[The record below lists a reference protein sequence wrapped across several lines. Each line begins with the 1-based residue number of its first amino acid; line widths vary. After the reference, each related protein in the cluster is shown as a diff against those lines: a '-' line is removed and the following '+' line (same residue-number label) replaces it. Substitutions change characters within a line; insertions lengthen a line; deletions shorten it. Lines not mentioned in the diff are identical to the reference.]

1 MSMEAMARAHLHRC
15 SYTLPRR
22 SLAPAV
28 SRTLVLPAP
37 RLVRVEQA
45 KQSRRHRCRLVLQ
58 LSATVAESPVAST
71 KTPNGFEVSEETLPG
86 SRKRI
91 TITAPAKTCKKAWNT
106 MIKQARKDVKV
117 DGFRDM
123 KSVTEATLLTF
134 LGGKLGAKTAAV
146 EEVVKHLPAEVG
158 AYTKDAITETI
169 MPVDLKEE
177 KVLAFDVNEPFTYQI
192 EFAFQP
198 VLSWKRPYKGLKV
211 EVAAAGDEESDQ
223 AKVEHELLQI
233 QKRKGGLKVVQGRG
247 LQLGDAA
254 LVDFDARRTD
264 TGEVFEGAKRRK
276 THMDTASAD
285 MQFLPGVSEAM
296 VGMKVGETRDVRLT
310 LPDDFEPAGLRGCD
324 VTCQVGVSE
333 LFEYELAELDDSLA
347 EEVAPGAGGAKGLR
361 AQLLKMQQ
369 EKSALDTDKAIDAA
383 LMQAVVQAAS
393 AEIPQHYIAEMGRQ
407 EFASKIHLAIAK
419 KEIHP
424 DQAKQLATEESL
436 ENYTKH
442 HQEDIEE
449 MVLQEMALET
459 IFVAEKLSIPDEEFQ
474 LEYDEAKREFG
485 EHEYDDAKLREQV
498 LENLKAIS
506 IINWLRKHSDI
517 TLLPPSA

>member
-1 MSMEAMARAHLHRC
+1 M
-15 SYTLPRR
+15 
-22 SLAPAV
+22 
-28 SRTLVLPAP
+28 
-37 RLVRVEQA
+37 
-45 KQSRRHRCRLVLQ
+45 
-58 LSATVAESPVAST
+58 
-71 KTPNGFEVSEETLPG
+71 
-86 SRKRI
+86 
-91 TITAPAKTCKKAWNT
+91 

-123 KSVTEATLLTF
+123 KSVSEEVVVSF
-134 LGGKLGAKTAAV
+134 LGGKLGAKKAAV
-146 EEVVKHLPAEVG
+146 EEVVKHLPAEMG
-158 AYTKDAITETI
+158 AYTKDAISETI
-169 MPVDLKEE
+169 QPVDLDAD
-177 KVLAFDVNEPFTYQI
+177 KVLAFDVNKPFTYQI

-198 VLSWKRPYKGLKV
+198 TVSFKRPYKGLKV

-285 MQFLPGVSEAM
+285 MQFLPGVADAM
-296 VGMKVGETRDVRLT
+296 VGMQVGETRDVRLT
-310 LPDDFEPAGLRGCD
+310 LPEDFEPAGLRGCD

-347 EEVAPGAGGAKGLR
+347 EEVAPGAGGAQGLR

-369 EKSALDTDKAIDAA
+369 QKSAVDTDKAIDAA
-383 LMQAVVQAAS
+383 LIDAVVQAAS
-393 AEIPQHYIAEMGRQ
+393 AEIPQHYIAELGRQ
-407 EFASKIHLAIAK
+407 EFASKIHIAIAK

-424 DQAKQLATEESL
+424 DQAKQLATEESV

-442 HQEDIEE
+442 HQEDIAQ
-449 MVLQEMALET
+449 MVLQQMAFET
-459 IFVAEKLSIPDEEFQ
+459 IFVAENLSVPDEEFQ
-474 LEYDEAKREFG
+474 LEYEEAKREFG
-485 EHEYDDAKLREQV
+485 AHEFDDAKLREQV
-498 LENLKAIS
+498 SESLKGIS